1 MSSLQLSILIGA
13 LGVVLAVVVFNAW
26 QARRR
31 RSQGERTLEVLREA
45 ISKRVPARGRQ
56 ARGESATADKSRED
70 AGTRGATR
78 SESSNPG
85 SPAQVDATAEGAARP
100 GDLEGADASSAGR
113 RREFPIDSGAAIEA
127 YTFAAT
133 ADGAGEGVAAGHPTT
148 APVTGPRAPALA
160 TSASTPGALPPT
172 AGAAASDDA
181 IPGSAAGSLRGEAN
195 AAPALN
201 SRGSGGIETT
211 IDLVVGLES
220 WQGWRGD
227 RVVHALQA
235 MRRIGNRP
243 VLVEGQPI
251 GEVSPEWRGL
261 QSEVRYARIRLGLPL
276 VNRSGPLRPT
286 EFSDFMAALHKLRD
300 ALGASWIDGT
310 EPRDMHAV
318 LERAR
323 RLDAACAALDAQV
336 VINLAFSETIS
347 AQAFAR
353 MGTRLGLIDRGSTRQ
368 ARLSKSGD
376 EVFSMGLGERPDCAT
391 FMLDV
396 PRVRVDEQPWQQ
408 MIDCAIEAAAEFG
421 GQLLDDAGQPLG
433 AHQLTLIAQQLHARQ
448 LQLAEAGYP
457 PGSPLA
463 LRVFH

>member
-56 ARGESATADKSRED
+56 ARGELATADKARED

-181 IPGSAAGSLRGEAN
+181 IPGSAAGSLRGDAN

-235 MRRIGNRP
+235 MRRIGNRA

>member
-1 MSSLQLSILIGA
+1 M
-13 LGVVLAVVVFNAW
+13 
-26 QARRR
+26 
-31 RSQGERTLEVLREA
+31 
-45 ISKRVPARGRQ
+45 
-56 ARGESATADKSRED
+56 
-70 AGTRGATR
+70 
-78 SESSNPG
+78 
-85 SPAQVDATAEGAARP
+85 
-100 GDLEGADASSAGR
+100 
-113 RREFPIDSGAAIEA
+113 
-127 YTFAAT
+127 
-133 ADGAGEGVAAGHPTT
+133 
-148 APVTGPRAPALA
+148 
-160 TSASTPGALPPT
+160 
-172 AGAAASDDA
+172 
-181 IPGSAAGSLRGEAN
+181 
-195 AAPALN
+195 
-201 SRGSGGIETT
+201 
-211 IDLVVGLES
+211 
-220 WQGWRGD
+220 
-227 RVVHALQA
+227 QA

-243 VLVEGQPI
+243 VLVEGQAI
-251 GEVSPEWRGL
+251 GAVSAEWRSL

-310 EPRDMHAV
+310 EPKDMHAV

-353 MGTRLGLIDRGSTRQ
+353 MGTRLGLMDRGSTRQ
-368 ARLSKSGD
+368 ARISASGD
-376 EVFSMGLGERPDCAT
+376 EVFSMGLGERPDWAT

-396 PRVRVDEQPWQQ
+396 PRARVEEQPWQH

-433 AHQLTLIAQQLHARQ
+433 AHQLSLIAQQVRARQ

-457 PGSPLA
+457 PGSALA

>member
-1 MSSLQLSILIGA
+1 
-13 LGVVLAVVVFNAW
+13 
-26 QARRR
+26 
-31 RSQGERTLEVLREA
+31 
-45 ISKRVPARGRQ
+45 
-56 ARGESATADKSRED
+56 
-70 AGTRGATR
+70 
-78 SESSNPG
+78 
-85 SPAQVDATAEGAARP
+85 
-100 GDLEGADASSAGR
+100 
-113 RREFPIDSGAAIEA
+113 
-127 YTFAAT
+127 
-133 ADGAGEGVAAGHPTT
+133 
-148 APVTGPRAPALA
+148 
-160 TSASTPGALPPT
+160 
-172 AGAAASDDA
+172 
-181 IPGSAAGSLRGEAN
+181 
-195 AAPALN
+195 
-201 SRGSGGIETT
+201 
-211 IDLVVGLES
+211 
-220 WQGWRGD
+220 
-227 RVVHALQA
+227 

-433 AHQLTLIAQQLHARQ
+433 AHQLTLIAQQVHARQ